1 MRVIIMGCG
10 RIGTQLSNVLLDSGH
25 QVVVVDE
32 DPEALARLGP
42 KFRGEIVRGVG
53 FDREVM
59 LKAGIEETEAF
70 AATSRSDNANIVAAR
85 IARQIYRVPRVVA
98 RIQEPRKVEIY
109 KRLGLITISPAH
121 WGARRI
127 SELITHSDL
136 APVMTL
142 GNGEVAMLAID
153 LPPHLDGRQVRDL
166 MVPGEISVMAIT
178 REDHALI
185 PTSGT
190 EFMIGDLLH
199 VAVLSGA
206 MSRLEALLGLDAGGY

>member
-10 RIGTQLSNVLLDSGH
+10 RIGTQLSKVLLDGGH

-32 DPEALARLGP
+32 DSDALARLGP
-42 KFRGEIVRGVG
+42 NFRGEIVRGVG
-53 FDREVM
+53 FDREIL
-59 LKAGIEETEAF
+59 LKAGIEEAEAF

-127 SELITHSDL
+127 CELIMHSDL

-142 GNGEVAMLAID
+142 GNGEVSVIALD
-153 LPPHLDGRQVRDL
+153 LPPHLAGRMVRDL
-166 MVPGEISVMAIT
+166 IVPGEVSVMAIT
-178 REDHALI
+178 RDDHAII

-190 EFMIGDLLH
+190 EFTTGDVLH